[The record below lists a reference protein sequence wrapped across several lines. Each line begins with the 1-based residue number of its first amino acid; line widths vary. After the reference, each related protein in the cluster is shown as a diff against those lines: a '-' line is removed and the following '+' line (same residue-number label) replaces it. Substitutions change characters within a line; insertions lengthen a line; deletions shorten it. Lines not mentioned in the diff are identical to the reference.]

1 RGAEI
6 AGIESGFV
14 GVEER
19 EDAEDLVVERAF
31 KNGPA
36 DAMAET
42 APFSPGFFQH
52 AIESFQGKRTAW
64 RTERSTENTCGI
76 EIGGNEHRVPR
87 DVHRF
92 VNERR
97 GTREPRG
104 AQLPLWFGDGRADA
118 GFIEAELV
126 RAGLCR

>member
-1 RGAEI
+1 MGGME
-6 AGIESGFV
+6 GGV
-14 GVEER
+14 GGVGER
-19 EDAEDLVVERAF
+19 EDAEDLVVEGPL

-42 APFSPGFFQH
+42 ARFSPGFFQH

-64 RTERSTENTCGI
+64 RTERATENTCGI
-76 EIGGNEHRVPR
+76 EVGGNEHRVPR

-97 GTREPRG
+97 RTREPRG
-104 AQLPLWFGDGRADA
+104 EQLRF
-118 GFIEAELV
+118 
-126 RAGLCR
+126 